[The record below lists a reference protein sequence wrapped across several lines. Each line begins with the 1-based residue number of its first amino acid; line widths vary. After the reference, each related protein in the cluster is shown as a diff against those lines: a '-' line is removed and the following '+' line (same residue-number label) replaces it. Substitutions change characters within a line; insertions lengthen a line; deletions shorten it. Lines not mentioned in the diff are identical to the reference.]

1 MKKKDKKNKEKMTW
15 EKIDKKVSVKN
26 VIFPVMIV
34 SLIFLNLIWG
44 RIAYKHIHKSIFA
57 GDMEEIISKN
67 ENPTFSVEK
76 IYLCSSANAIDN
88 TSEQKL
94 DKLGLY
100 QYTDIAI
107 YLSNNKD
114 KGLTEKNTIKEL
126 YIDDID
132 IDLDYNIGR
141 TSLVYTNLLKLG
153 NREELTKMISNLKN
167 LNNTSNA
174 NNTGDVSNLSDWN
187 NKQNEKIDFNI
198 IKSNE
203 ENNVADYEEPTFYA
217 DCSNP
222 ISLKYINEIS
232 ADYTVEKNSS
242 ATFDGSIL
250 EKVGI
255 KPEDINARISFR
267 INLVNNVDEYYS
279 NYVSF
284 RLPLDDINK
293 GTTIKSKTT
302 VGSEYN
308 FFTI

>member
-1 MKKKDKKNKEKMTW
+1 MVNWNKINWDKINKK
-15 EKIDKKVSVKN
+15 ISVKN
-26 VIFPVMIV
+26 IIFPIMVV
-34 SLIFLNLIWG
+34 SLIFLSLIWG
-44 RIAYKHIHKSIFA
+44 KIAYKHIQKSIFA
-57 GDMEEIISKN
+57 GNMEEIISKN

-100 QYTDIAI
+100 QYTDIAV
-107 YLSNNKD
+107 YLNNYKD
-114 KGLTEKNTIKEL
+114 NGLTEKNTLKKL
-126 YIDDID
+126 YIDDISL
-132 IDLDYNIGR
+132 DLDYNIGKP
-141 TSLVYTNLLKLG
+141 SLVYTNLLKMG
-153 NREELTKMISNLKN
+153 SREELAQMISNSKN
-167 LNNTSNA
+167 I
-174 NNTGDVSNLSDWN
+174 
-187 NKQNEKIDFNI
+187 QNDKIDFYI
-198 IKSNE
+198 VSSND
-203 ENNVADYEEPTFYA
+203 ENDVSDYEKPTFYA

-232 ADYTVEKNSS
+232 AEYKVEKNSS

-250 EKVGI
+250 GKVGI

-267 INLVNNVDEYYS
+267 INIVNNKDEYYS

-284 RLPLDDINK
+284 QIPLNDINK

-302 VGSEYN
+302 IGSEYN

>member
-1 MKKKDKKNKEKMTW
+1 MINWDKIN
-15 EKIDKKVSVKN
+15 KKVSVKR

-34 SLIFLNLIWG
+34 LLIFLSLIWG
-44 RIAYKHIHKSIFA
+44 RITYKHIQKSIFA
-57 GDMEEIISKN
+57 GNMEEIISKN

-88 TSEQKL
+88 TQEQKL
-94 DKLGLY
+94 DRLGLY
-100 QYTDIAI
+100 QFTDIAV
-107 YLSNNKD
+107 YLNNYSD
-114 KGLTEKNTIKEL
+114 DGLTEKNTLKEL
-126 YIDDID
+126 YIDDINL
-132 IDLDYNIGR
+132 DLDYNIGKP
-141 TSLVYTNLLKLG
+141 SLVYTNMLKLG
-153 NREELTKMISNLKN
+153 SREELAQMITNSK
-167 LNNTSNA
+167 
-174 NNTGDVSNLSDWN
+174 
-187 NKQNEKIDFNI
+187 NKQKDKIEFNI
-198 IKSNE
+198 LNTNE

-232 ADYTVEKNSS
+232 AEYTVEKNSS

-267 INLVNNVDEYYS
+267 INLVNNKDEYYS

-284 RLPLDDINK
+284 RIPLNDINK
-293 GTTIKSKTT
+293 GTSIKSRTT

>member
-1 MKKKDKKNKEKMTW
+1 MINWDKVN
-15 EKIDKKVSVKN
+15 KKVSVKR
-26 VIFPVMIV
+26 VIFPVMV
-34 SLIFLNLIWG
+34 VLLIFLSLIWG
-44 RIAYKHIHKSIFA
+44 RITYKHIQKSIFA
-57 GDMEEIISKN
+57 GNMEEIISKN

-88 TSEQKL
+88 TQEQKL
-94 DKLGLY
+94 DRLGLY
-100 QYTDIAI
+100 QFTDIAV
-107 YLSNNKD
+107 YLNNYSGD
-114 KGLTEKNTIKEL
+114 GLTEKNTLKEL
-126 YIDDID
+126 YIDDINL
-132 IDLDYNIGR
+132 DLDYNIGKP
-141 TSLVYTNLLKLG
+141 SLVYTNMLKLG
-153 NREELTKMISNLKN
+153 SREELTQMITNSK
-167 LNNTSNA
+167 
-174 NNTGDVSNLSDWN
+174 
-187 NKQNEKIDFNI
+187 NKQKDKIEFNI
-198 IKSNE
+198 LTTNE

-232 ADYTVEKNSS
+232 AEYTVEKNSS

-267 INLVNNVDEYYS
+267 INLVNNKDEYYS

-284 RLPLDDINK
+284 RIPLNDINK
-293 GTTIKSKTT
+293 GTSIKSRTT

>member
-1 MKKKDKKNKEKMTW
+1 MINWDKIN
-15 EKIDKKVSVKN
+15 KKVSVKN
-26 VIFPVMIV
+26 VIFPIMIV
-34 SLIFLNLIWG
+34 SLIFLSLIWG
-44 RIAYKHIHKSIFA
+44 RITYKHIQKSIFA
-57 GDMEEIISKN
+57 GNMEEIISKN

-88 TSEQKL
+88 TQEQKL
-94 DKLGLY
+94 DRLGLY
-100 QYTDIAI
+100 QFTDIAV
-107 YLSNNKD
+107 YLNNYSGD
-114 KGLTEKNTIKEL
+114 GLTEKNTLKVL
-126 YIDDID
+126 YIDDINL
-132 IDLDYNIGR
+132 DLDYNIGK
-141 TSLVYTNLLKLG
+141 TSLVYTNMLKLG
-153 NREELTKMISNLKN
+153 SREELAQMITNSK
-167 LNNTSNA
+167 
-174 NNTGDVSNLSDWN
+174 
-187 NKQNEKIDFNI
+187 NKQKDKIEFNVLTT
-198 IKSNE
+198 NE

-232 ADYTVEKNSS
+232 AEYTVEKNSS

-267 INLVNNVDEYYS
+267 INLVNNKDEYYS

-284 RLPLDDINK
+284 RIPLNDINK
-293 GTTIKSKTT
+293 GTSIKSRTT

>member
-1 MKKKDKKNKEKMTW
+1 MVNWNKINWDKINKK
-15 EKIDKKVSVKN
+15 ISVKN
-26 VIFPVMIV
+26 IIFPIMVV
-34 SLIFLNLIWG
+34 SLIFLSLIWG
-44 RIAYKHIHKSIFA
+44 KIAYKHIQKSIFA
-57 GDMEEIISKN
+57 GNMEEIISKN

-100 QYTDIAI
+100 QYTDIAV
-107 YLSNNKD
+107 YLNNYKD
-114 KGLTEKNTIKEL
+114 NGLTEKNTLKKL
-126 YIDDID
+126 YIDDISL
-132 IDLDYNIGR
+132 DLDYNIGKP
-141 TSLVYTNLLKLG
+141 SLVYTNLLKMG
-153 NREELTKMISNLKN
+153 SREELAQMISNSKN
-167 LNNTSNA
+167 I
-174 NNTGDVSNLSDWN
+174 
-187 NKQNEKIDFNI
+187 QNDKIDFYI
-198 IKSNE
+198 VSSND
-203 ENNVADYEEPTFYA
+203 ENDVSDYGKPTFYA

-232 ADYTVEKNSS
+232 AEYKVEKNSS

-250 EKVGI
+250 GKVGI

-267 INLVNNVDEYYS
+267 INIVNNKDEYYS

-284 RLPLDDINK
+284 QIPLNDINK

-302 VGSEYN
+302 IGSEYN

>member
-1 MKKKDKKNKEKMTW
+1 MINWDKVN
-15 EKIDKKVSVKN
+15 KKVSVKN
-26 VIFPVMIV
+26 VIFPIMIV
-34 SLIFLNLIWG
+34 SLIFLSLIWG
-44 RIAYKHIHKSIFA
+44 RITYKHIQKSIFA
-57 GDMEEIISKN
+57 GNMEEIISKN

-88 TSEQKL
+88 TQEQKL
-94 DKLGLY
+94 DRLGLY
-100 QYTDIAI
+100 QFTDIAVYI
-107 YLSNNKD
+107 NNYSGD
-114 KGLTEKNTIKEL
+114 GLTEKNTLKEL
-126 YIDDID
+126 YIDDINL
-132 IDLDYNIGR
+132 DLDYNIGK
-141 TSLVYTNLLKLG
+141 TSLVYTNMLKLG
-153 NREELTKMISNLKN
+153 SREELAQMITNSK
-167 LNNTSNA
+167 
-174 NNTGDVSNLSDWN
+174 
-187 NKQNEKIDFNI
+187 NKQKDKIEFNVLTT
-198 IKSNE
+198 NE

-232 ADYTVEKNSS
+232 AEYTVEKNSS

-267 INLVNNVDEYYS
+267 INLVNNKDEYYS

-284 RLPLDDINK
+284 RIPLNDINK
-293 GTTIKSKTT
+293 GTSIKSRTT